1 MLYYKDLININI
13 NILKSKYTLLNKVIY
28 MISTNCLNKLRERS
42 FFWLFIIYASFAIG
56 CLLSAYFVEYILGY
70 KPCALCL
77 YQRVPYFLIIVIS
90 LISVTFKRPYKI
102 GSALLLISIFSSIVI
117 SGYHSG
123 VERKIFNELDS
134 CKKDY
139 LEPTMRVE
147 DYLNFI
153 NKKEAVSCSDIPFK
167 ILGLSMANYNF
178 IINIFMLYFVV
189 NIIFNK
195 KARSISDAKTSIQK
209 QR

>member
-1 MLYYKDLININI
+1 
-13 NILKSKYTLLNKVIY
+13 
-28 MISTNCLNKLRERS
+28 MISMNCLNKFKERN
-42 FFWLFIIYASFAIG
+42 FFLLFVIYAGFSVI
-56 CLLSAYFVEYILGY
+56 CLISAYFVEYVLGY
-70 KPCALCL
+70 KPCPLCL
-77 YQRVPYFLIIVIS
+77 YQRAPYFLIIVIS
-90 LISVTFKRPYKI
+90 LISVTFKKTYKI
-102 GSALLLISIFSSIVI
+102 GLALLLISIFSSILI

-178 IINIFMLYFVV
+178 IINIFMLYLAV

-195 KARSISDAKTSIQK
+195 KVRSISDAKTPIQK